1 VLNENF
7 FVLNGSLKSKNNLKF
22 LAFAPLYTKS
32 SSRSLVFSKAKL
44 HFWTWTRFN
53 SRLPT
58 PESRIQFAPMT
69 EQQLRIVSLIPS
81 ATEIVVSLG
90 LGDQLVGRSHECDF
104 PPAVQALP
112 VCTEPKFDPVGNSGE
127 IHRRVDDLLTS
138 ALSVYRVKTDVLED
152 LRPTHII
159 TQAQCEVCAVSLAD
173 VEAAVAE
180 LTQIRPQVISLEPT
194 RLADLWDDMMRVG
207 QALLPA
213 EAAAFAE
220 AVIEALQGRVKA
232 CAERVASVSPR
243 PTVACIE
250 WTDPLMAA
258 GNWVPELV
266 ELAGGTSLFGESGK
280 HSPWLAWE
288 ELLAANPEVIVI
300 MPCGYD
306 LAVTEQESQ
315 PLTRHPD
322 WTKLKAV
329 QTNRVYIT
337 DGNQYFNRPGPRL
350 VDSLEILAELIHPEA
365 RQYGYLGRGWKP
377 FGAVNVAS

>member
-1 VLNENF
+1 V
-7 FVLNGSLKSKNNLKF
+7 GS
-22 LAFAPLYTKS
+22 
-32 SSRSLVFSKAKL
+32 
-44 HFWTWTRFN
+44 
-53 SRLPT
+53 
-58 PESRIQFAPMT
+58 
-69 EQQLRIVSLIPS
+69 
-81 ATEIVVSLG
+81 
-90 LGDQLVGRSHECDF
+90 
-104 PPAVQALP
+104 
-112 VCTEPKFDPVGNSGE
+112 SGE

-194 RLADLWDDMMRVG
+194 RLADLWDDISRVG

-213 EAAAFAE
+213 ETASSTQ
-220 AVIEALQGRVKA
+220 AVIEALQARVKV
-232 CAERVASVSPR
+232 CAERGASVATR
-243 PTVACIE
+243 PTVACLE

-288 ELLAANPEVIVI
+288 ELLTADPEVIVI

-315 PLTRHPD
+315 VLTRHPD
-322 WTKLKAV
+322 WTKLRAI
-329 QTNRVYIT
+329 QANQVYIT

-365 RQYGYLGRGWKP
+365 FQYGYLGRGWKP